1 MTADNEKTPLT
12 KEFSTTGGDVE
23 RRGPTKVY
31 SPWVYVP
38 TLLAA
43 FSVAYLLF
51 SWGITL
57 FKPARP
63 THTPINCDSVNQSS
77 GYIQLGNSST
87 KYFHWYFESR
97 SDPEFDP
104 LVVWLNGGPGASS
117 MIGLL
122 SENGPCNVQS
132 DLSLKYNPHAWNSHA
147 NVIWLDQPATTGF
160 SVGPAPT
167 PESVGPNVYAFL
179 QGFLAKH
186 PSLRNRSLFL
196 TGESFAGHYIPA
208 IAHTIITENAKHNT
222 TTRLNLQGIAIGNG
236 LTNTEIQAA
245 HQLDQVYKNAY
256 NISLVPVNETAALN
270 QSAAACV
277 HVLHQCQTNKTMC
290 KDATACF
297 VALQTNTSAY
307 HPYNP
312 FDMRETC
319 VGGVCSAGELPVAKL
334 LNTPRVLSYLGM
346 PPSFHFELE
355 NPEAFAPFVD
365 NIATSA
371 APFVETVLHAN
382 LPVLLYAGDAD
393 LMCNWQGIDAWAL
406 NLTWDGAK
414 AYANTT
420 LTPLR
425 RNGTEVA
432 HIRSSSLLTFVR
444 IKNAGH
450 MVPRHQPATMLSLL
464 TSFLT
469 NQSFVF

>member
-1 MTADNEKTPLT
+1 MTADNETTPLT
-12 KEFSTTGGDVE
+12 KEFSTTGSDVE
-23 RRGPTKVY
+23 RRVSSKVH

-43 FSVAYLLF
+43 FSIAYHLF
-51 SWGITL
+51 SWGVTL
-57 FKPARP
+57 AKPARP
-63 THTPINCDSVNQSS
+63 THSPINCDLVIQTS
-77 GYIQLGNSST
+77 GYIQLGNSSS
-87 KYFHWYFESR
+87 KYFHWYLSPSATPPTIR
-97 SDPEFDP
+97 
-104 LVVWLNGGPGASS
+104 LSS
-117 MIGLL
+117 GSM
-122 SENGPCNVQS
+122 NGPCNVQS
-132 DLSLKYNPHAWNSHA
+132 DISLKS
-147 NVIWLDQPATTGF
+147 TGQHGLF
-160 SVGPAPT
+160 RWASADPRIRRPERVRVLARLFGQT
-167 PESVGPNVYAFL
+167 PE
-179 QGFLAKH
+179 LAQPIVLSHGRKFRWTLH
-186 PSLRNRSLFL
+186 SCDC
-196 TGESFAGHYIPA
+196 
-208 IAHTIITENAKHNT
+208 AHHHHGKRKHNT
-222 TTRLNLQGIAIGNG
+222 TTRLNLQWIAIGNG
-236 LTNTEIQAA
+236 LTNTEFQAA
-245 HQLDQVYKNAY
+245 YQLDQVYKNAY
-256 NISLVPVNETAALN
+256 NISLVPANAIAILN
-270 QSAAACV
+270 QSAASTYSINVKPTRPCA
-277 HVLHQCQTNKTMC
+277 NMPPI
-290 KDATACF
+290 
-297 VALQTNTSAY
+297 ALTTFNTTAY

-312 FDMRETC
+312 CDMRETC
-319 VGGVCSAGELPVAKL
+319 VGEARSATELTVTKF
-334 LNTPRVLSYLGM
+334 LNMPRVLSYLYM
-346 PPSFHFELE
+346 PPMFPLQRGEPGAH
-355 NPEAFAPFVD
+355 FVD

-406 NLTWDGAK
+406 NLTCDGAK